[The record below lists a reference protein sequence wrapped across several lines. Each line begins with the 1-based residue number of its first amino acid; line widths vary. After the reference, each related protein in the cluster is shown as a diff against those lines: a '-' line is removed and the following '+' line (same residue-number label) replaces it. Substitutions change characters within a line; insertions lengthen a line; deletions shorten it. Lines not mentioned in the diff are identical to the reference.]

1 MSRPPPPDHEIGKI
15 YNCGVSRVT
24 QALTF
29 AVALAGS
36 LALSAAGA
44 APVKDARSTA
54 AGTIA
59 EGRRL
64 AAQGRLAEA
73 AVKLSD
79 GWTAS
84 RDPEVLFDLGV
95 CFERLGQS
103 AQALDAFGAYV
114 KLPLALRLRAAED
127 HVRAIEAKD
136 ARDVPAPRR
145 VLVPVAGDDGKCFQ
159 TCTGPESCRPRFGDR
174 WGTQCAATQF
184 VCLRAC
190 PGAKVE
196 SGVCATATVRPGERC
211 RAERGAP

>member
-1 MSRPPPPDHEIGKI
+1 MSRGAHLF
-15 YNCGVSRVT
+15 V
-24 QALTF
+24 L
-29 AVALAGS
+29 ALAFPGV

-44 APVKDARSTA
+44 AKDARPSA

-64 AAQGRLAEA
+64 AAQGRLSEA
-73 AVKLSD
+73 AAKLSD

-84 RDPEVLFDLGV
+84 RDPEALFDLAV

-127 HVRAIEAKD
+127 HVRAIEARD
-136 ARDVPAPRR
+136 TRDVPAPRR
-145 VLVPVAGDDGKCFQ
+145 VLVPVEGDGGKCFDA
-159 TCTGPESCRPRFGDR
+159 CTGRESCRPRFGDR

-196 SGVCATATVRPGERC
+196 SGVCATATVRAGERC
-211 RAERGAP
+211 RAERGSP